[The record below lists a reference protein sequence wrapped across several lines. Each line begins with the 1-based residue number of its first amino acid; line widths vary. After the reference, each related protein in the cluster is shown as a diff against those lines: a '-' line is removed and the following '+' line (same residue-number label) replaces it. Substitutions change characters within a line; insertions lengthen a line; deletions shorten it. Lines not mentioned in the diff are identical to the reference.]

1 MGIDEQERI
10 AAEEIASPA
19 PPIVCAAS
27 KCRLPIQM
35 RLNSNQKPEFAGGI
49 KGERCVGTRADD
61 RLESIANGKGGVE
74 SDPAEVESE

>member
-1 MGIDEQERI
+1 MRQDLIVIGLCGIDVH
-10 AAEEIASPA
+10 AA
-19 PPIVCAAS
+19 PPFVCAAS